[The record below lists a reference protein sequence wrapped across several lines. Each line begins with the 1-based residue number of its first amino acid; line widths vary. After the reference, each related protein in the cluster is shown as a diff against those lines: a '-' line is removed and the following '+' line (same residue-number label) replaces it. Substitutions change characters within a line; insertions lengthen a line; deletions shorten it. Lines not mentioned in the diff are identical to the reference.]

1 MCPTPN
7 TPGRVVSDD
16 LRSAAQEVVAAVRR
30 KTPFPYLIDAKLGSA
45 EVGPMLD
52 AEAAAESNMPLY
64 TIAIRW
70 KDIAQNLTETDRQ
83 HGSPLNKI
91 AQRANDIIARAAILN
106 RHNRR
111 PPLYAENTISEFIK
125 LGFSTPEHSPLIRAA
140 GYVTPPPVFPLNY
153 DPAPV
158 MRDIAAFMARS
169 VQPQNTAQ
177 IFESLKGRQHLLDK
191 WPDLDL
197 TLFIRRMA
205 DIRPDDHGLY
215 HPDQPWGRSISA
227 RQLVANTI
235 FRIFARDGEPRQAA
249 YLVSETER
257 LVGQFLPDEYDT
269 RSTVRATIS
278 KSDDISWHGPSTFGL
293 REWKIL
299 PEPRERTARRSN
311 TGDLVHAFLIDHGPA
326 EIAHVTEHFVQT
338 TGAKWRTIEE
348 SISHDR
354 KNRFIQISDG
364 RVAANPIPHGHNRA
378 SRSLKVVSD
387 QKECEPVTV
396 LRDSE
401 LAWLTRYLQGL
412 AELAPPLPCRAAI
425 TGARAAG
432 FVHEGDTLEI
442 TVVLDSDHR
451 PSLKPR
457 LAECAAEATE
467 AVPSV
472 QPDIRIISTQQ
483 WTQQQ
488 DRQAPVAH
496 HNVWLPLDATP
507 RRARA

>member
-1 MCPTPN
+1 MTTPTN
-7 TPGRVVSDD
+7 TPEPIVTATIS
-16 LRSAAQEVVAAVRR
+16 SAAREVLEATTRN
-30 KTPFPYLIDAKLGSA
+30 TPFPYLIDAKLGSA

-52 AEAAAESNMPLY
+52 ANTAEESDTPLY

-70 KDIAQNLTETDRQ
+70 KDIAQILVETDSQ
-83 HGSPLNKI
+83 HGNPLDQI
-91 AQRANDIIARAAILN
+91 AQRANDVIARAAILN

-111 PPLYAENTISEFIK
+111 PPLYAEKTISEFIN
-125 LGFSTPEHSPLIRAA
+125 LGFSTSKHSPLIRAA

-169 VQPQNTAQ
+169 VHPQSTAQ

-197 TLFIRRMA
+197 ALFIRRMA

-235 FRIFARDGEPRQAA
+235 LRIFVRDGEPRQAA

-257 LVGQFLPDEYDT
+257 LVGQLLPDGYDT

-293 REWKIL
+293 REWKLL

-311 TGDLVHAFLIDHGPA
+311 IGDLVHTFLIDHGPA

-338 TGAKWRTIEE
+338 TSAKWRTIED
-348 SISHDR
+348 SINHDR

-364 RVAANPIPHGHNRA
+364 TVAANPIPHGHNRA
-378 SRSLKVVSD
+378 SRSLNVVSD
-387 QKECEPVTV
+387 QKECEPMPV
-396 LRDSE
+396 LRESE
-401 LAWLTRYLQGL
+401 LVWLTRYLQGL
-412 AELAPPLPCRAAI
+412 SELATPLPCRVAI

-432 FVHEGDTLEI
+432 FVHEGDALEI
-442 TVVLDSDHR
+442 TVVLDADHR
-451 PSLKPR
+451 PSLEPE
-457 LAECAAEATE
+457 LAKCTAAATE

-472 QPDIRIISTQQ
+472 QPDIRIIPTEQ
-483 WTQQQ
+483 WSQQQ
-488 DRQAPVAH
+488 DGQAPVAH
-496 HNVWLPLDATP
+496 HNVWLPDATP
-507 RRARA
+507 RPARA